1 MSRKRWASWAAVS
14 TLPQAKLVSLEDQL
28 ATNREH
34 AARHDGQIVAELVV
48 PGESRSI
55 VLFEDAAR
63 KMAAYAQLYELI
75 KARSIDVL
83 VYLDRSRLGRKAA
96 LSMAVVELCHE
107 AGIVC
112 YEVEN
117 PPSSLD
123 AAEHQS
129 HDEMLLGAIKSV
141 GAQREVQ
148 KFTERHRMGMI
159 GRIKAGKLASK
170 PVYGY
175 RIQYNDEGERLV
187 VINEPAAAVVLRL
200 FALYLDGHGTPYI
213 AETFNAECI
222 SAPQGGAWQ
231 PVNVRSILD
240 NVRRYAGYS
249 EINRRSR
256 RNRPHTLARGKWNP
270 IIDEDMLARIEGER
284 QFRRDNHRVADTPY
298 LLSGVCWCMRC
309 NRRMHV
315 QNFKPMASRKQG
327 ARQLLCKTEGH
338 GGLSYRRV
346 LAELR
351 DRMASLDAADLDGM
365 ASDLDPLGPT
375 RQRIAAL
382 DAQVAAR
389 SADLDRA
396 DTAFTRGLMSLERYE
411 AQVRRVS
418 AEMED
423 ARLEIER
430 LRQALADEAERGS
443 QRQRLDETAQ
453 VGLAMLDNPDAAA
466 ANIWLRNHVRVWI
479 DGRRVFAIEW
489 I

>member
-1 MSRKRWASWAAVS
+1 M
-14 TLPQAKLVSLEDQL
+14 
-28 ATNREH
+28 
-34 AARHDGQIVAELVV
+34 
-48 PGESRSI
+48 
-55 VLFEDAAR
+55 
-63 KMAAYAQLYELI
+63 
-75 KARSIDVL
+75 
-83 VYLDRSRLGRKAA
+83 
-96 LSMAVVELCHE
+96 
-107 AGIVC
+107 
-112 YEVEN
+112 
-117 PPSSLD
+117 
-123 AAEHQS
+123 
-129 HDEMLLGAIKSV
+129 
-141 GAQREVQ
+141 
-148 KFTERHRMGMI
+148 
-159 GRIKAGKLASK
+159 
-170 PVYGY
+170 
-175 RIQYNDEGERLV
+175 
-187 VINEPAAAVVLRL
+187 
-200 FALYLDGHGTPYI
+200 
-213 AETFNAECI
+213 
-222 SAPQGGAWQ
+222 
-231 PVNVRSILD
+231 
-240 NVRRYAGYS
+240 
-249 EINRRSR
+249 
-256 RNRPHTLARGKWNP
+256 
-270 IIDEDMLARIEGER
+270 
-284 QFRRDNHRVADTPY
+284 
-298 LLSGVCWCMRC
+298 
-309 NRRMHV
+309 
-315 QNFKPMASRKQG
+315 
-327 ARQLLCKTEGH
+327 LCKTEGH

>member
-34 AARHDGQIVAELVV
+34 AQRHGGEVVAELVV

-63 KMAAYAQLYELI
+63 KMPAYAQLYELI
-75 KARSIDVL
+75 KTRAIDVL
-83 VYLDRSRLGRKAA
+83 VYLDRSRLGRKAP

-107 AGIVC
+107 AGIVT

-117 PPSSLD
+117 PPASLE
-123 AAEHQS
+123 ATEHQS

-175 RIQYNDEGERLV
+175 RIQYNEEGERQV
-187 VINEPAAAVVLRL
+187 VVNEPAAAVVLRL

-213 AETFNAECI
+213 AETFNAERI
-222 SAPQGGAWQ
+222 PAPQGGTWQ

-249 EINRRSR
+249 EVNRRSR
-256 RNRPHTLARGKWNP
+256 RNRPHTLARGKWDP
-270 IIDEDMLARIEGER
+270 IIDEDTLARLEAER
-284 QFRRDNHRVADTPY
+284 RLRRENRRIVDTPY
-298 LLSGVCWCMRC
+298 LLSGVCYCMHC
-309 NRRMHV
+309 NRRMFV
-315 QNFKPMASRKQG
+315 QNFKPQSPGSQG
-327 ARQLLCKTEGH
+327 ARQLLCKTH

-351 DRMASLDAADLDGM
+351 SRMASLDAADLDNLVV
-365 ASDLDPLGPT
+365 DLDPLEPT
-375 RQRIAAL
+375 RQQIAAL
-382 DAQVAAR
+382 EAQLAA
-389 SADLDRA
+389 SDEDLDRV
-396 DTAFTRGLMSLERYE
+396 DTAFARGLMTLARYE
-411 AQVRRVS
+411 IQVRRIT
-418 AEMED
+418 AETDKLRSEI
-423 ARLEIER
+423 ARLH
-430 LRQALADEAERGS
+430 QVLADEAQRGS
-443 QRQRLDETAQ
+443 QRHRLEETAQ
-453 VGLAMLDNPDAAA
+453 VGLAMLDNPDTAA
-466 ANIWLRNHVRVWI
+466 ANIWLRNHVRIWI
-479 DGRRVFAIEW
+479 DGKRVFAVEW